1 MMTEYLHNEIST
13 NDFIK
18 SSYIRVRK
26 FIEKAL
32 DSLEIDEA
40 ESVSKFSKGGYNIT
54 VYSRN
59 KPSDEAIDQT
69 NKAVNQLMNN
79 LSIV

>member
-1 MMTEYLHNEIST
+1 MTESIHSEISVS
-13 NDFIK
+13 DFIK

-26 FIEKAL
+26 FIENTL

-79 LSIV
+79 LSID

>member
-1 MMTEYLHNEIST
+1 MTEYIHNEFSA

-26 FIEKAL
+26 FIEKTL
-32 DSLEIDEA
+32 ESLEIDEA

-59 KPSDEAIDQT
+59 KPSNEALVQT
-69 NKAVNQLMNN
+69 NQVVNQLMNN
-79 LSIV
+79 LSID